1 MAAEHFAPPRSRVND
16 FALKLAKVN
25 GTGSS
30 SANNLLM
37 RAIFRMGVPVS
48 GKNLFPSNI
57 QGLPTWY
64 EIRVNKD
71 GYTARAPPYDLMVG
85 MRAQTYKRD
94 VAEVRSGGSL
104 LYDSP
109 WPLDPDLFRDDVTF

>member
-1 MAAEHFAPPRSRVND
+1 M
-16 FALKLAKVN
+16 KLANVN

-71 GYTARAPPYDLMVG
+71 GHGAARASTTSWS
-85 MRAQTYKRD
+85 R
-94 VAEVRSGGSL
+94 
-104 LYDSP
+104 
-109 WPLDPDLFRDDVTF
+109 

>member
-1 MAAEHFAPPRSRVND
+1 MAAEHFEQTRNKVND
-16 FALKLAKVN
+16 FALKLANVN

-37 RAIFRMGVPVS
+37 RSMFRMGVPVS

-64 EIRVNKD
+64 EIRVNKS
-71 GYTARAPPYDLMVG
+71 GYTSRALIYDLMVA
-85 MRAQTYKRD
+85 MNPATYDSDIK
-94 VAEVRSGGSL
+94 EVRSGVYVL
-104 LYDSP
+104 FDSS
-109 WPLDPDLFRDDVTF
+109 WPLDPGLLRDDVTF

>member
-1 MAAEHFAPPRSRVND
+1 MAEQRVAQTRSKVND
-16 FALKLAKVN
+16 FALKLANVN

-57 QGLPTWY
+57 QGLPPGT
-64 EIRVNKD
+64 RSASTRTD
-71 GYTARAPPYDLMVG
+71 TSPGRASTTSWW
-85 MRAQTYKRD
+85 R
-94 VAEVRSGGSL
+94 
-104 LYDSP
+104 
-109 WPLDPDLFRDDVTF
+109 